1 MGLFVKGVIVLEC
14 ERSVM
19 SKSFLLLYL
28 NILMGPTIEFRPGR
42 KTNCTHWRHSDK
54 KALEMKNLW
63 KIVFMCGH
71 QQN

>member
-1 MGLFVKGVIVLEC
+1 
-14 ERSVM
+14 
-19 SKSFLLLYL
+19 
-28 NILMGPTIEFRPGR
+28 MGPTIEFRPGR
-42 KTNCTHWRHSDK
+42 KTNCTHWRHSNK